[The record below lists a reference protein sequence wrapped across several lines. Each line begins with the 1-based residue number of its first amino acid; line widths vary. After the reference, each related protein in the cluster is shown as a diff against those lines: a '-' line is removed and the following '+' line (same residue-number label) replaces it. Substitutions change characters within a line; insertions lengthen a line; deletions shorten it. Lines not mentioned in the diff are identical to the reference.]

1 MMALW
6 KLCGR
11 AGSGKTAWL
20 CKRIGQA
27 MQEGQPSYLIVPDQY
42 TLQGERELMRHLQAE
57 GLWHTEVLSISRL
70 CERVVSQKPSLL
82 KPMDRRGEAMAVSKM
97 LLSLQEELSVYG
109 RYARSPQFAA
119 TLAGE
124 IAEYKRFG
132 ITPEA
137 LAEAGQAR
145 PHLQEIAKVY
155 AAYQGHLSGTY
166 QDSEDKTD
174 LCIEMISQT
183 DFLKGALV
191 CIDGF
196 EMLTKQ
202 VYRLVEALLRQC
214 ADVCISFRLGLETDA
229 DAPTFATERKHLA
242 RISALAER
250 CGVGQHTV
258 WLPRE
263 RGQHPP
269 RFAHSPALAYLE
281 SHLFAYRPAP
291 YEGPAQEISLIHAGN
306 PWQEAE
312 DCARQIFFL
321 VKDQGLRY
329 SDIAVV
335 SSEIELYGPLLQRAL
350 SLYDIPMFW
359 DVKRRVSTHPAAQYV
374 LQALRVVQNRR
385 FVRDV
390 LRFLKSGYTRLSQE
404 QCEQMQR
411 WARRFGLRSFSP
423 APPSSMEPEEKDAYL
438 SLYHLLFDPLESLR
452 SSLLKSR
459 TAKQQA
465 EALVRYLEEDGFIER
480 LQATIDETYLDDP
493 DTAAQAHEF
502 FTLLGDLLAQ
512 VIRVLGDQA
521 LSPGDFATLLSSGLA
536 AEEIGLLPSQNDA
549 INAGSILRSKM
560 DEIKALFVLGLSA
573 GKVPA
578 GAAETGLLSRSDH
591 MLLEKNGLWMGNNE
605 AERASEEELALYSV
619 FCKPSRWLFLSCPQ
633 ADLSGKQLLPSPYV
647 EQVSRLFPGAVRR
660 AAQKPQEVALPKAT
674 LLPLA
679 EAVRRVQDGE
689 VVDPVWAAAYH
700 ALEQMQYPQVSQ
712 ALEGLVPR
720 EDDIGPV
727 LARALYAD
735 EKGAYTT
742 SITGLETLA
751 RCPFRHF
758 MERGLHLSPADEFGK
773 TPIDEGNYY
782 HSVLQHFL
790 LLYRDRTLTRDQC
803 RAAVDE
809 LCRAYE
815 SREYLSG
822 PYAQDARAGLQAEKQ
837 RDSLYKAA
845 WMLCRQKQGGQFVP
859 QDTEVPCRIC
869 VPLPNGTQ
877 GIANGVI
884 DRIDLRREEGVS
896 YVRVVDYKSGSVA
909 QADLTHFA
917 CGTSLQLPLYLQMAA
932 QKKHASPSAMALSAV
947 RAGVQENDPQHAEE
961 DLSSQKLKGY
971 YTRHGMED
979 RSLATQSPGRL
990 LTEDQMAQVLSDSL
1004 AATSSLFETLSQGRT
1019 APCPLKGAVDGC
1031 QYCAFANACG
1041 YLSGVT
1047 PHRTVR
1053 KASFPKEE
1061 DNHDPNA

>member
-1 MMALW
+1 MALW
-6 KLCGR
+6 KICGR
-11 AGSGKTAWL
+11 AGSGKTTWL
-20 CKRIGQA
+20 CRRIGQA
-27 MQEGQPSYLIVPDQY
+27 MQQGQPSYLIVPDQY
-42 TLQGERELMRHLQAE
+42 TLQGERELMRHLHAE
-57 GLWHTEVLSISRL
+57 GLWHAEVLSISRL
-70 CERVVSQKPSLL
+70 CERVLAQKPSLL
-82 KPMDRRGEAMAVSKM
+82 KPMDRRGEAMAVSRM
-97 LLSLQEELSVYG
+97 LLTLQDELTVYG
-109 RYARSPQFAA
+109 RYAHSPQFAA

-132 ITPEA
+132 IAPEA
-137 LAEAGQAR
+137 LMEAGQAR

-155 AAYQGHLSGTY
+155 AAYQGHLAGEY
-166 QDSEDKTD
+166 QDTEDKTD
-174 LCIEMISQT
+174 LCIDLIPQT
-183 DFLKGALV
+183 VFLKGALV

-229 DAPTFATERKHLA
+229 DAPTFATEHKHLA
-242 RISALAER
+242 RVSALAER
-250 CGVGQHTV
+250 CGIRQHTV

-263 RGQHPP
+263 KGQRPP

-312 DCARQIFFL
+312 DCARQIFAL
-321 VKDQGLRY
+321 VKDHGLRY
-329 SDIAVV
+329 NEIAVV

-359 DVKRRVSTHPAAQYV
+359 DIKRRVSTHPAAQFV

-385 FVRDV
+385 FTRDV
-390 LRFLKSGYTRLSQE
+390 VRFLKSGFTRLSQE

-411 WARRFGLRSFSP
+411 WARRFGLRAYP
-423 APPSSMEPEEKDAYL
+423 PTPPSAMEPEEQEAYL
-438 SLYHLLFDPLESLR
+438 SLYHLLFDPLEALR
-452 SSLLKSR
+452 KSLLKARS
-459 TAKQQA
+459 AKQQA
-465 EALVRYLEEDGFIER
+465 EALVQYLEEDGFIER

-493 DTAAQAHEF
+493 DTAAQASEF

-512 VIRVLGDQA
+512 VIRVLGDQV

-578 GAAETGLLSRSDH
+578 GTAETGLLSRSDH
-591 MLLEKNGLWMGNNE
+591 ALLEENGLWMGNNE
-605 AERASEEELALYSV
+605 AERASEEELAVYSV
-619 FCKPSRWLFLSCPQ
+619 FCKPSHWLYLFYPQ
-633 ADLSGKQLLPSPYV
+633 ADLAGKQLLPSPYI
-647 EQVSRLFPGAVRR
+647 EQISQLFPGAVRR
-660 AAQKPQEVALPKAT
+660 AAQRPQEVSSPKAT

-689 VVDPVWAAAYH
+689 TVDPVWAAAYC
-700 ALEQMQYPQVSQ
+700 ALEQMHYPQVAQ
-712 ALEGLVPR
+712 ALKGLSPR
-720 EDDIGPV
+720 EDEIGPA
-727 LARALYAD
+727 LAHALYAD

-742 SITGLETLA
+742 PITGLETLA

-758 MERGLHLSPADEFGK
+758 MERGLHLAPADEFGK

-782 HSVLQHFL
+782 HAVLQHFL
-790 LLYRDRTLTRDQC
+790 LLYRDRTLTREQC
-803 RAAVDE
+803 RSAVDK
-809 LCRAYE
+809 LCQAYE
-815 SREYLSG
+815 AREYLSG
-822 PYAQDARAGLQAEKQ
+822 PYAQDARASLQAEKQ

-845 WMLCRQKQGGQFVP
+845 WMLCRQKQSGQFVP
-859 QDTEVPCRIC
+859 QDTEVPCRIR
-869 VPLPNGTQ
+869 VPLTNGAE

-884 DRIDLRREEGVS
+884 DRIDLKREGGTS
-896 YVRVVDYKSGSVA
+896 YVRVVDYKSGSVS
-909 QADLTHFA
+909 QADLTRFA

-932 QKKHASPSAMALSAV
+932 QKKQAAPSAMALSAV
-947 RAGVQENDPQHAEE
+947 RASVQEDDPQHAEE
-961 DLSSQKLKGY
+961 DLSAQKLKGY
-971 YTRHGMED
+971 YTAHGVED
-979 RSLATQSPGRL
+979 RALSTQSAARL
-990 LTEDQMAQVLSDSL
+990 LTDEQMAQVLSDSL
-1004 AATSSLFETLSQGRT
+1004 AVTASLFETLSQGHT
-1019 APCPLKGAVDGC
+1019 APYPLKGAVDGC

-1053 KASFPKEE
+1053 KVSLSKEE
-1061 DNHDPNA
+1061 DSHDPNA